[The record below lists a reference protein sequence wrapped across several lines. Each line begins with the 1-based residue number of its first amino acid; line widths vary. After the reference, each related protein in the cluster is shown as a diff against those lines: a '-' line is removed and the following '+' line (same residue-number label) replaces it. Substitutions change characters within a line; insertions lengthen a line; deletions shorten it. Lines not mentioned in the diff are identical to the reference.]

1 MIQFVEVL
9 IGDAEAGVDERDIQP
24 QAEADLHREGECG
37 AKVGLGACRG
47 CKGCSVKFLFF
58 PQNVGIFLN
67 SASVARRS
75 TCHLAA
81 RHEIRCTKRK
91 TRV

>member
-37 AKVGLGACRG
+37 AKVG
-47 CKGCSVKFLFF
+47 
-58 PQNVGIFLN
+58 
-67 SASVARRS
+67 
-75 TCHLAA
+75 
-81 RHEIRCTKRK
+81 
-91 TRV
+91 